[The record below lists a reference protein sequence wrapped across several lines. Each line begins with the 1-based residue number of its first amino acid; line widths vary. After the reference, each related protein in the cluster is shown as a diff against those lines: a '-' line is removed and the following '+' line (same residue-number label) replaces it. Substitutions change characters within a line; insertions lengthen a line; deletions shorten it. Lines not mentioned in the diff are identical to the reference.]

1 MKIHVLPRTIRAI
14 ISGGAASLSVVSY
27 GLMLSNAHADDAKV
41 ERVEVT
47 GSSIK
52 GVAAQSASPI
62 TIIKTE
68 ELAKMGITTASEALS
83 RVSGN
88 QSQFTASSAVGQSG
102 TIGASADM
110 RGLGSNKTLVL
121 LNGRRLPNSPFE
133 GSSVDLNIIPI
144 AALDRIEILRDGAS
158 AIYGTDAIGGVIN
171 FITKKSYQGLT
182 TTFEGSLP
190 TRSGG
195 GSQTRFNI
203 TGGYG
208 DLNQDG
214 YNLFGIADFHQQQPL
229 NAADRSFTSAG
240 GIRPDLGMFQTSGS
254 GYPANFYD
262 PGAGPKDDSGKALGL
277 SGNPYA
283 AAGCVSPHS
292 IPQGGACRYN
302 YASVLGIVPQTK
314 QTALLGKGTLKI
326 DDNNQVGIEYLHAET
341 QSMVYQAA
349 NPFASG
355 EGFFLPS
362 TSKYYPGNGI
372 TPAFPGLSGQDL
384 TLGYRSELAGRR
396 QDETLNKADRLLF
409 SAEGN
414 DFGWDY
420 KTGVS
425 LTRSTQLQ
433 RLVEGFLNDDLVR
446 GALEN
451 GTLNPFGPQAAGDEG
466 IYSQLALRGPYL
478 DAKATTAAV
487 DFTAS
492 REIAQLPAGG
502 VGLAVGTSWRHENS
516 AFNVYHDVANL
527 SSGTGYAGSQSI
539 AGHREVSA
547 VFTELQVPILK
558 SLEAQFALRYDN
570 YSDVGSTTNPKVA
583 FRWQPLKELMFRT
596 SYSTGFRAPS
606 LYELNQPP
614 TRVETGSSQSD
625 PILCPGGVV
634 APSGIPS
641 RDCNQQM
648 FKLKGGSKDLQP
660 EKSRSFTV
668 GTVVEPMKD
677 LTLSVDYWN
686 ILLKNQITQMSESLI
701 FGDGN
706 KYAADFVRNPDGS
719 LNYILNPNLNLG
731 NVRTSGIDLGF
742 GWKLP
747 ETAWGRF
754 GLTLDGTYVNQ
765 YDYQIEQGGEYISNL
780 GKYGAGVKGFNGG
793 GGAIFRWRHTAGINW
808 SLASW
813 SAAFQQTFQS
823 GYLDQNTSADSGY
836 DNHHVGSYTIYNLSG
851 TYSGIKNLTLT
862 LGIKN
867 LFNKNPPAS
876 NTTDNYQFGYDPRY
890 ADPLGRVL
898 FLRGTYKFL

>member
-1 MKIHVLPRTIRAI
+1 MMKIHELSKSLHRI
-14 ISGGAASLSVVSY
+14 ISGSTTSLGVVSF
-27 GLMLSNAHADDAKV
+27 GLLVSTAHADDAQKI

-133 GSSVDLNIIPI
+133 GSSVDLNIIPL
-144 AALDRIEILRDGAS
+144 AALDRIEVLRDGAS

-182 TTFEGSLP
+182 TTIEGSLP
-190 TRSGG
+190 SQSGG
-195 GSQTRFNI
+195 GSQTRFNV

-208 DLNQDG
+208 DLNKDG

-229 NAADRSFTSAG
+229 NATDRSFTSAG
-240 GIRPDLGMFQTSGS
+240 GVRPDLGMFQTSGS
-254 GYPANFYD
+254 SYPANFYD
-262 PGAGPKDDSGKALGL
+262 TGAKI

-283 AAGCVSPHS
+283 ATGCLSAS
-292 IPQGGACRYN
+292 AIPQNGVCRYN
-302 YASVLGIVPQTK
+302 FAPWLGIVPETK
-314 QTALLGKGTLKI
+314 QIALLGKGTLKVS
-326 DDNNQVGIEYLHAET
+326 DDQQVSVEYLHAET
-341 QSMVYQAA
+341 QSMVYQAP
-349 NPFASG
+349 NPFAGGSSD
-355 EGFFLPS
+355 FFMPS
-362 TSKYYPGNGI
+362 SSKYYPGNGI
-372 TPAFPGLSGQDL
+372 TPAFPGLSGKDL
-384 TLGYRSELAGRR
+384 ALSYRSELAGRR
-396 QDETLNKADRLLF
+396 QDETINKADRLLF
-409 SAEGN
+409 ATEGTSY
-414 DFGWDY
+414 GWDY
-420 KTGVS
+420 KAGFAA
-425 LTRSTQLQ
+425 TRSTQLQ
-433 RLVEGFLNDDLVR
+433 RLVEGFLNDNSVR
-446 GALEN
+446 TALAN
-451 GTLNPFGPQAAGDEG
+451 GTLNPFGPQAAEDADV
-466 IYSQLALRGPYL
+466 YSNLALRGPYL
-478 DAKATTAAV
+478 EAKATTAAV

-492 REIAQLPAGG
+492 REIAQLPAGA
-502 VGLAVGTSWRHENS
+502 VGLAVGTSWRHEKSDFVVN
-516 AFNVYHDVANL
+516 HDVADL
-527 SSGTGYAGSQSI
+527 SSGTGYSGAQSI

-583 FRWQPLKELMFRT
+583 FRWQPLNELMFRT

-625 PILCPGGVV
+625 PKLCPNGVLAPGGIS
-634 APSGIPS
+634 A

-648 FKLKGGSKDLQP
+648 YKLKGGDKDLQP

-668 GTVVEPMKD
+668 GTVIEPIKD
-677 LTLSVDYWN
+677 VTISVDYWN

-706 KYAADFVRNPDGS
+706 KYAADFIRNPDGS
-719 LNYILNPNLNLG
+719 LNYILNQNINLG
-731 NVRTSGIDLGF
+731 NVRTSGIDLGL

-747 ETAWGRF
+747 ETAWGKF

-765 YDYQIEQGGEYISNL
+765 YDYQIEQGGEYLSNL

-793 GGAIFRWRHTAGINW
+793 GGAIFRWRHTAGVNW
-808 SLASW
+808 SLGSW
-813 SAAFQQTFQS
+813 SAALQQSFQS
-823 GYLDQNTSADSGY
+823 GYLDQNTSADAGY
-836 DNHHVGSYTIYNLSG
+836 DHHRVGSYMTYNLSG
-851 TYSGIKNLTLT
+851 TYTGIKNLSLT

-867 LFNKNPPAS
+867 LFDKDPPVS

-890 ADPLGRVL
+890 ADPLGRV
-898 FLRGTYKFL
+898 FFMRGTYKFM